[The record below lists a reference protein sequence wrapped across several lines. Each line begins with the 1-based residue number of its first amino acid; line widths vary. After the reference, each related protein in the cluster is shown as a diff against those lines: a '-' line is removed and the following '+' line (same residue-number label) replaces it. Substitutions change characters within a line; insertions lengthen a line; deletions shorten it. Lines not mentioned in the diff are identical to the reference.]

1 MSAPVY
7 PGGNPVNIT
16 GTGNVAGVASGPQVQ
31 LIGFYVNN
39 TSSGT
44 LVLKK
49 GGSGGTAISGTITP
63 AIGYHAFPANVEAPL
78 HATIANTLDV
88 TFFVAM

>member
-1 MSAPVY
+1 MAVDTVTAGEPILVSA
-7 PGGNPVNIT
+7 T
-16 GTGNVAGVASGPQVQ
+16 GDVVATRNGT

-39 TSSGT
+39 TTSGT

-63 AIGYHAFPANVEAPL
+63 AVGWHDFPAAFTAGL
-78 HATIANTLDV
+78 HATIANTLSV
-88 TFFVAM
+88 TFFVI